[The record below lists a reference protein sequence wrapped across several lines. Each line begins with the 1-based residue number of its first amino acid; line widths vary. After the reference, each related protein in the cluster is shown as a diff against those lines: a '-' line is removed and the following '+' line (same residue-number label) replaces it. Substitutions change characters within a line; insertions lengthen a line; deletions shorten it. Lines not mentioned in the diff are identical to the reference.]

1 MKKVLVTFY
10 VMNCI
15 LTLFAFKK
23 DAEYSKARKDGAKAK
38 IHLSVIDDMGMGV
51 SNVSVRVFMG
61 MNFRPKGYWINGVTD
76 ANGHFLIQGKTCGDE
91 IEVFVSKNG
100 YYDSYEKLCF
110 VKIGKE
116 HDVNDGKW
124 QPYGSKYNMI
134 IRKIINPYAV
144 MIGGKYMFT
153 KQLNQWLGFDLKLYD
168 FVYPHGNGKSSDF
181 QIKIDWDGKWLPD
194 YTGMGISIRFTAPFS
209 GYYEVP
215 VQSVSRLKGPYAVD
229 NEKEYRKTAVFF
241 EKVVNS
247 SERIRNSFD
256 QNKCWVVRSRCKIDK
271 DGKLISSNYSVIHK
285 ICFCGEIDGSG
296 GVRIIGAFNPVSN
309 DTNLEP
315 NRLFQ

>member
-168 FVYPHGNGKSSDF
+168 FVHPHGNGKSSDF

-215 VQSVSRLKGPYAVD
+215 VQSVSKLKGPYAVD
-229 NEKEYRKTAVFF
+229 NEKEYRKTAATARDF
-241 EKVVNS
+241 
-247 SERIRNSFD
+247 
-256 QNKCWVVRSRCKIDK
+256 
-271 DGKLISSNYSVIHK
+271 
-285 ICFCGEIDGSG
+285 
-296 GVRIIGAFNPVSN
+296 
-309 DTNLEP
+309 
-315 NRLFQ
+315 

>member
-1 MKKVLVTFY
+1 MK
-10 VMNCI
+10 
-15 LTLFAFKK
+15 
-23 DAEYSKARKDGAKAK
+23 
-38 IHLSVIDDMGMGV
+38 
-51 SNVSVRVFMG
+51 
-61 MNFRPKGYWINGVTD
+61 
-76 ANGHFLIQGKTCGDE
+76 
-91 IEVFVSKNG
+91 
-100 YYDSYEKLCF
+100 
-110 VKIGKE
+110 
-116 HDVNDGKW
+116 
-124 QPYGSKYNMI
+124 
-134 IRKIINPYAV
+134 KIINPYAV

-215 VQSVSRLKGPYAVD
+215 VQSVSKLKGPYAVD